1 MVEISR
7 HLWEYGPKG
16 YYYEEQADGS
26 FKFLGKKTNPKTLYA
41 KAHLDCNLVLAN
53 FTNGKDPGK
62 AEQPENV
69 TSCSDMFF
77 EHSTLVDSPA
87 MTEEVGKLVGD
98 INTERYTVID
108 NVARGEWTVDQGM
121 QEYTK
126 TVSSKVDAAL
136 KSLNT
141 QFAGKN

>member
-7 HLWEYGPKG
+7 HFGICPKG

-108 NVARGEWTVDQGM
+108 TL
-121 QEYTK
+121 QEVNGQLIRYAGIHK
-126 TVSSKVDAAL
+126 TVGSKVDAAL